1 MSKKWKISIGIALGS
16 LFIMSFLYNQNN
28 HITVTEMSL
37 TSPKLPKSFESS
49 KIVHLSDLH
58 NKRFGKDQRKI
69 IDAIKEIEPEIIVF
83 TGDLID
89 SRRYDEAPSLA
100 LLEALVQ
107 IAPTYVVNGNHEWR
121 SGKFPLFER
130 KMKDIGVHVL
140 RNETIKIDKGD
151 AQIYVT
157 GIDDPASEQRADQVV
172 TTENIQK
179 AMIGEAEGSFN
190 LLLAHRPELLS
201 LYSAYPF
208 DVVFSGHAHGGQI
221 RLPFMGGVIAPNQGL
236 WPTYT
241 EGMHTMDNTT
251 MIVSRGLGNSLFPF
265 RIFNRPE
272 IIVLTVHSEK

>member
-1 MSKKWKISIGIALGS
+1 MSKKWKISIGMALGS
-16 LFIMSFLYNQNN
+16 LFIAAFLYNQNN
-28 HITVTEMSL
+28 DLAVTEISL
-37 TSPKLPKSFESS
+37 TTSKLPKSFHGS

-58 NKRFGKDQRKI
+58 NKCFGKDQRKI

-121 SGKFPLFER
+121 SGKFLSFER
-130 KMKDIGVHVL
+130 KIKDIGVRVL
-140 RNETIKIDKGD
+140 RNETVKIEKED
-151 AQIYVT
+151 AQIYIT

-179 AMIGEAEGSFN
+179 AMIEETEGSFN

-201 LYSAYPF
+201 LYAAYPF
-208 DVVFSGHAHGGQI
+208 DAVFSGHAHGGQI

-272 IIVLTVHSEK
+272 IIVLTVHTEK